1 MGNQLAKQQ
10 DSQKKYRLV
19 NISRSRSIINDHRSN
34 NGSSSSSSSTPTPVR
49 HQVVISDSTS
59 KTIPLL
65 SSSSTRRRI
74 RQHTSHNQRYDTHSL
89 SSLNTSDDE
98 PGTPTTAAAAA
109 NQQPLNSLDPTT
121 TTTTTSSLVD
131 GWPSNY
137 HMNPSTMIV
146 FDSAIASA
154 ENAAEDNRKRRDS
167 AGTAVTQK
175 QKNTQ
180 LYEYG
185 EEKEYNRYVKLR
197 LFTLS
202 PPFSIPRLP
211 FFPLHIKGASTKLI
225 SHPMVLSSVDNYG
238 RLDRE

>member
-65 SSSSTRRRI
+65 SSSSTRRRM
-74 RQHTSHNQRYDTHSL
+74 RQHTSHSQRYDTHSL

-98 PGTPTTAAAAA
+98 PGTPTAAAA
-109 NQQPLNSLDPTT
+109 NNQQQPLNSLDAS
-121 TTTTTSSLVD
+121 TTTTSSLVD

-154 ENAAEDNRKRRDS
+154 ESAAEDNRKRRDS

-175 QKNTQ
+175 KKNTQ

-185 EEKEYNRYVKLR
+185 EEKEYNRYVSCASLPYR
-197 LFTLS
+197 HRIRS
-202 PPFSIPRLP
+202 PRLP

-225 SHPMVLSSVDNYG
+225 SHPMVVSSIDNYG